1 MPQAAGVRVLV
12 ALPIRTE
19 ASLVQDSL
27 VQGAGAQWKVG
38 GKVPAK
44 WGIWMFRRGSPFI
57 ASLG

>member
-1 MPQAAGVRVLV
+1 VDGSAMPQAAGVRVLV

-44 WGIWMFRRGSPFI
+44 WGI
-57 ASLG
+57 